1 MRTRTE
7 RQKAASR
14 ANGAKSKGPTT
25 ISGKEL
31 ACRNAIRHG
40 FTSRMVLLQD
50 EDPARL
56 QQMTYTFMD
65 RFNPINDSEVLLV
78 MDMSAATWRIRRLL
92 AAETAMLDMEIER
105 TAAEV
110 QQDFTGATIDHHV
123 AAAITSLSKSNA
135 LQLLLRY
142 LGRARRDYARAEHEL
157 KELQAARGKKQI
169 EPETTLNV
177 QFPIP
182 SDLPSWEE
190 DLSKPKPARP
200 SIAA

>member
-1 MRTRTE
+1 MRKSTDL
-7 RQKAASR
+7 QKAASR

-31 ACRNAIRHG
+31 ACRNAIKHG

-65 RFNPINDSEVLLV
+65 RFNPIDDSEVILV
-78 MDMSAATWRIRRLL
+78 MDMAAATWRIRRLL
-92 AAETAMLDMEIER
+92 TAETAMLDMEMQRI
-105 TAAEV
+105 ASEV
-110 QQDFTGATIDHHV
+110 EKDFNGATIDHHI
-123 AAAITSLSKSNA
+123 AAAISSLSKTNA

-142 LGRARRDYARAEHEL
+142 LGRARRDYARAEREL

-190 DLSKPKPARP
+190 AVSRPKSAPP
-200 SIAA
+200 KLAA